1 MASFEPIVVVFG
13 SSKSIAA
20 VNLRLPVSLLL
31 AFDVASLEELVS
43 VTPQIAD
50 TCLSRFFV
58 ILLDSIDDAVLERLK
73 ENHRVKAVYRRDIMD
88 STSQEQMNRMTN
100 SFKQLT
106 LDLSNDI
113 VRFLTTEGEKQV
125 KLERIPLV
133 KIYFQQARI
142 LKQWVMSFF
151 KAEPCHILLISL
163 NSSQENMDSAQQRLQ
178 KIVQNTEDVNL
189 SLPLPI
195 TVYNPEQSH
204 LFMAHQRTID
214 TLLCMPHTLESK
226 AEMLAEFRCIF
237 NDNQEIL
244 VQIDNFENT
253 YHSNAAVQW
262 YTRDSFVWR
271 AINQALRS
279 SNADAMFKLRYILTD
294 IYAHLDECYRQMY
307 RSFRI
312 SKAETF
318 YRGQLMS
325 REEFDLFKELRGSII
340 SINTFLSTTASM
352 QIALMYAGKY
362 HENSNLIS
370 VVFSIETNSATLIRP
385 YANISHYSMFNDEEE
400 TLFAMGSVFR
410 IGNIRPLPNADN
422 VWVIY
427 LQTVDKYDDRF
438 SRISSATQ

>member
-1 MASFEPIVVVFG
+1 
-13 SSKSIAA
+13 
-20 VNLRLPVSLLL
+20 
-31 AFDVASLEELVS
+31 
-43 VTPQIAD
+43 
-50 TCLSRFFV
+50 
-58 ILLDSIDDAVLERLK
+58 
-73 ENHRVKAVYRRDIMD
+73 
-88 STSQEQMNRMTN
+88 
-100 SFKQLT
+100 
-106 LDLSNDI
+106 
-113 VRFLTTEGEKQV
+113 
-125 KLERIPLV
+125 
-133 KIYFQQARI
+133 
-142 LKQWVMSFF
+142 
-151 KAEPCHILLISL
+151 
-163 NSSQENMDSAQQRLQ
+163 
-178 KIVQNTEDVNL
+178 
-189 SLPLPI
+189 
-195 TVYNPEQSH
+195 
-204 LFMAHQRTID
+204 MAHQRTID

-294 IYAHLDECYRQMY
+294 IYAHLDECYRQLY

-400 TLFAMGSVFR
+400 TLFAMGCVFR